1 MGRDLISTINGV
13 FNAMQSRSSGLT
25 TLFVPDGFALLLTL
39 GFIMCA
45 WHTLLMLLDGDFP
58 NFYANLLRHTVK
70 VAVLLIMLNGWSG
83 EFHNYVVGGMQ
94 KMSDRISGGSSM
106 GQVSTVALNAIST
119 IVEGPRK
126 QATAPCETVPDVTPD
141 GQIIAGV
148 THQDCG
154 GVAAPKAAGIGD
166 ALTAMG
172 YFLKN
177 LPLVIVTIVVKVFAI
192 IALALEIL
200 FYIVF
205 VQMGGLLLDLAFMI
219 GPVLIPW
226 YVLPA
231 GEFMFDS
238 WLRFTISAGLY
249 KVIATAM
256 MALTAATVPTM
267 QALVSQVQNDN
278 GVPSDAYYGT
288 AYLAAIGLAIVAI
301 LGTWMMWQVPDI
313 AGRLVAG
320 GTGASAR
327 GLPKALAQFLP
338 GGK

>member
-1 MGRDLISTINGV
+1 MGTDLISTINSV
-13 FNAMQSRSSGLT
+13 FTAMQSRSSGLT
-25 TLFVPDGFALLLTL
+25 TLFVPDGFALLFTL
-39 GFIMCA
+39 GFILCA
-45 WHTLLMLLDGDFP
+45 WHTLLMLLDGDLP
-58 NFYANLLRHTVK
+58 NFYANLLRHLVK

-83 EFHNYVVGGMQ
+83 EFHNYIVGGTQQMA
-94 KMSDRISGGSSM
+94 DRISGGSGV
-106 GQVSTVALNAIST
+106 GQVSTVALGAISA

-126 QATAPCETVPDVTPD
+126 QATAPCETVPDLTPD

-154 GVAAPKAAGIGD
+154 GVAAPTSSGVGD
-166 ALTAMG
+166 ALTAIG

-177 LPLVIVTIVVKVFAI
+177 LPLVIVTILVKMLAI
-192 IALALEIL
+192 IALVLEII

-238 WLRFTISAGLY
+238 WLRFTISAALY

-256 MALTAATVPTM
+256 MALTAATVPSM
-267 QALVSQVQNDN
+267 QALVSQVQNSN

-288 AYLAAIGLAIVAI
+288 AYLAAIGLAVVAI

-313 AGRLVAG
+313 AGRLVG
-320 GTGASAR
+320 GSTGASAR
-327 GLPKALAQFLP
+327 GLPKALTQFMP
-338 GGK
+338 GK